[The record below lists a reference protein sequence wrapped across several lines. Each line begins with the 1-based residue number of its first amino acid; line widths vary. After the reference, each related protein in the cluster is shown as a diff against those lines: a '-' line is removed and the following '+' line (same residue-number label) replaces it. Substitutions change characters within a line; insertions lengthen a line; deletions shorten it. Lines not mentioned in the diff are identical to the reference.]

1 MAFLRSENK
10 RLAMDNEA
18 LKAALKQRN
27 RDIEEVEARF
37 MRECME
43 CELRKAEKP
52 SVYEQIMQ
60 GLQEVVEY
68 EKGERQTLGERIRE
82 LRKGGGMTQKQ
93 LAEMCGTYD
102 SAIRKYETGK
112 NIPRVD
118 MIRRLSDALGVTLA
132 EMLEG

>member
-10 RLAMDNEA
+10 RLARDNEA

-60 GLQEVVEY
+60 GLQEAIEY
-68 EKGERQTLGERIRE
+68 EKGESQTLGERIKEEQRMTDRE
-82 LRKGGGMTQKQ
+82 
-93 LAEMCGTYD
+93 AVE
-102 SAIRKYETGK
+102 
-112 NIPRVD
+112 
-118 MIRRLSDALGVTLA
+118 
-132 EMLEG
+132 